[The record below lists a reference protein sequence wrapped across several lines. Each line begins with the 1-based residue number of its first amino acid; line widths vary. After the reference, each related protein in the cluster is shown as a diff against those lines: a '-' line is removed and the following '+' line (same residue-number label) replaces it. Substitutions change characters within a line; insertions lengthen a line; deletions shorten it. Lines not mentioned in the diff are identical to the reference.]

1 MRQSPSE
8 RPVQGEALRGQ
19 NLVASRHRRVVYNVP
34 FCLPRIQHRQV
45 PALSKSIRFRKHQKC
60 PEQIVQIEKSVSAC
74 GSRPPPSMSNHPDF
88 DAPNNNVLI
97 LPQLRWSPLDP
108 ASGQPWGDPAHCWQS
123 ALFAVAT
130 VSKVLTSLWPDLDRG
145 IQAASRAEGF
155 SIHLG

>member
-1 MRQSPSE
+1 M
-8 RPVQGEALRGQ
+8 
-19 NLVASRHRRVVYNVP
+19 
-34 FCLPRIQHRQV
+34 PRTDCPDREE
-45 PALSKSIRFRKHQKC
+45 RFRLRFQAAAFN
-60 PEQIVQIEKSVSAC
+60 VF
-74 GSRPPPSMSNHPDF
+74 NHPDF